1 MREMHQAGWHEETD
15 LQAKRRLKW
24 INMKFLRLLAK
35 EKRNVISE
43 RADDDEG
50 TVRTEQLSRE
60 HT

>member
-1 MREMHQAGWHEETD
+1 MRAWHEETD
-15 LQAKRRLKW
+15 LKTKRRLKW

-35 EKRNVISE
+35 EKRNVITG
-43 RADDDEG
+43 RDDDVEE